1 MGDAIGKVSS
11 SVIAFVVDRSIH
23 SWVDIVDFAYWA
35 GSCIG
40 CTGFGLLLDFFDL
53 CVVFDCWFVVVV
65 AVVVAAVFIVFVIFV
80 IFIVFAIFLIV
91 FMAFV
96 GVASFLSYFHSAMAI
111 LVDTVFQY

>member
-11 SVIAFVVDRSIH
+11 SVIAFVVDRSIQ

-65 AVVVAAVFIVFVIFV
+65 AAVFIFFVIF
-80 IFIVFAIFLIV
+80 VFAIFLIV